1 MLTPTAWLTFLLQN
15 LPTRHSMW
23 DLATGEVESTLEGHT
38 DPVLSVAISPDGK
51 AIISSSGNLW
61 GNSTDNTVR

>member
-1 MLTPTAWLTFLLQN
+1 
-15 LPTRHSMW
+15 MW